1 MPELFIPSG
10 TGECD
15 FTEKKSRFIG
25 RAEKV
30 DSAEKARDIV
40 KQLKEKHPRARHV
53 VWAYVIGKDASLKG
67 LSDDGEPR
75 GTGGRPVLD
84 HIYGSKLT
92 NTLVTVV
99 RYFGGIKLGTG
110 PLASA
115 YGRAA
120 EKALENMPEI
130 RLIES
135 RKLIIN
141 ASFSYFS
148 LLERF
153 FKEKEIEVLKKEFDP
168 EPVIYVNVPLLI
180 MDEFISGVT
189 DISHGKVVIER
200 R

>member
-10 TGECD
+10 TGESD
-15 FTEKKSRFIG
+15 FTEKKSRFIS

-30 DSAEKARDIV
+30 DSADKARDIV
-40 KQLKEKHPRARHV
+40 KQLKEKHPKARHV

-67 LSDDGEPR
+67 MSDDGEPR
-75 GTGGRPVLD
+75 GTGGRPVIN
-84 HIYGSKLT
+84 HITGGNLT

-120 EKALENMPEI
+120 EEALEKMPKKRLVESEI
-130 RLIES
+130 LKI
-135 RKLIIN
+135 K

-153 FKEKEIEVLKKEFDP
+153 IKEKEAEVLKKEFDP
-168 EPVIYVNVPLLI
+168 EPVIYVNVPLLNI
-180 MDEFISGVT
+180 EGFISGVT
-189 DISHGKVVIER
+189 DISHGKVIIER